1 MLYKFDH
8 HMGRLGQKI
17 KGFFGKVGR
26 GIKKAATYVWNNR
39 QRIGKP
45 LVNVAKNVAP
55 VAGKILGSVVS
66 GSGTI
71 GTIAKAAGA
80 IGGVLGGKVGNWIK
94 NGASKVEQKSS
105 DVGTKAGKIK
115 EVINNAST
123 KVSTA

>member
-1 MLYKFDH
+1 
-8 HMGRLGQKI
+8 MGRLGQKI

-39 QRIGKP
+39 QRIGKTI
-45 LVNVAKNVAP
+45 VNVAKNVAP
-55 VAGKILGSVVS
+55 VAGKILGSVVK

-71 GTIAKAAGA
+71 GTIANVVGK
-80 IGGVLGGKVGNWIK
+80 IGGILGGKIGSK
-94 NGASKVEQKSS
+94 LQSGAGKVEQKSS
-105 DVGTKAGKIK
+105 DVGTRAGKIK